1 MIEEHWKPRKG
12 RMEYVPAYGPHARI
26 SLSKGTYRAL
36 RDYCDDN
43 EIVASRKLIRDALRQ
58 RLIDEGYLDEVSE

>member
-1 MIEEHWKPRKG
+1 MLEDRWKPRKG
-12 RMEYVPAYGPHARI
+12 RMEYVATDGAHARI

-43 EIVASRKLIRDALRQ
+43 EIVGSRMLIRDALRQ

>member
-12 RMEYVPAYGPHARI
+12 RMEYVPTDGLHARI
-26 SLSKGTYRAL
+26 SLSKEAYRAL

>member
-12 RMEYVPAYGPHARI
+12 RMEYVPTDGPHARI

-36 RDYCDDN
+36 RDYCDDY
-43 EIVASRKLIRDALRQ
+43 ELVDSRPLIRSALRQ

>member
-1 MIEEHWKPRKG
+1 MIEWRWEPRNG
-12 RMEYVPAYGPHARI
+12 RMEYAPKDERHARI
-26 SLSKGTYRAL
+26 SLSEETYRAL

-43 EIVASRKLIRDALRQ
+43 EIVGSRMLIRDALRQ